1 MGFSGCYVSFM
12 VPLCPFWLV
21 FNMENLNKDQNTLRV
36 VFWVGGEC
44 LCGEAEKNKTGK
56 HTQKKK
62 TQIKKKKVTHK
73 ILIPEWICGKAEIP

>member
-1 MGFSGCYVSFM
+1 
-12 VPLCPFWLV
+12 
-21 FNMENLNKDQNTLRV
+21 
-36 VFWVGGEC
+36 VGGEC
-44 LCGEAEKNKTGK
+44 LCGEVEKNKIGK